1 MENIYQMTEKEYQH
15 KKLRLASAR
24 EDLEQSLED
33 MKSARAAGDL
43 SENSEYDAARDRYR
57 EIQSEIVQLSNELEN
72 CEIVHD
78 DNSPVIKIGS
88 HIAVTKLDDA
98 GNIVGERR
106 EFTVAQKGDT
116 VITKVIGVTS
126 PLGKVILGKSSGVFD
141 VVCNGKKRYK
151 VEKILNEGN

>member
-15 KKLRLASAR
+15 KKLRLSSAR

-88 HIAVTKLDDA
+88 HIAVTKLDDE
-98 GNIVGERR
+98 GNVVGERR

-116 VITKVIGVTS
+116 IITKVIGVTS

>member
-15 KKLRLASAR
+15 KKLRLSSAR

-98 GNIVGERR
+98 GNVVGERR

-116 VITKVIGVTS
+116 IITKVIGVTS